1 MVRNTALTSVLLASL
16 LTTAPV
22 LAQTARWTSERPDGH
37 APAGVMADFLILDRN
52 LYAGVRFYQEQFRG
66 TSVGTV
72 PISSEE
78 VLDFFSVAPLILDK
92 EIAEVEL
99 RLGLFGFVTL
109 EASMPFTQAEML
121 STTDAVFFETSSRTY
136 GDVSIRGLF
145 NVLEMNE
152 YRMSLT
158 LGATVP
164 TGKLKKR
171 DVGRLGTRE
180 ILPFALQGGSGTID
194 VLAGLTFLTQNEV
207 ASTGAQI
214 NTVTRVVDNRR
225 GYRLGDELS
234 ISVWGAH
241 NLSDWVSVSVRALYE
256 TWDDVTGSEPGTDG
270 AIDPGAN
277 SFAQGGERLQ
287 IPFGVNL
294 FLREGPFGGHRLS
307 LEWYYPVHQDLNG
320 PQLATDRTLVV
331 SWQTFF

>member
-1 MVRNTALTSVLLASL
+1 MVRNTALTSVLLACL
-16 LTTAPV
+16 LTTAPA
-22 LAQTARWTSERPDGH
+22 LAQTSRWTSERPDGH
-37 APAGVMADFLILDRN
+37 APAGVMADFLILDRD
-52 LYAGVRFYQEQFRG
+52 LYIGVRYYQEQFRG
-66 TSVGTV
+66 TSLGTV
-72 PISSEE
+72 PISSDD
-78 VLDFFSVAPLILDK
+78 VLDVFSVAPLTLDK
-92 EIAEVEL
+92 ETAEVDL

-109 EASMPFTQAEML
+109 QASMPFTQAEML
-121 STTDAVFFETSSRTY
+121 STTDAVFFETASRTY

-164 TGKLKKR
+164 TGRIRKR
-171 DVGRLGTRE
+171 DTGPFAVSE
-180 ILPFALQGGSGTID
+180 ILPYAMQGASGTPDI
-194 VLAGLTFLTQNEV
+194 LAGLTFLVQNEV

-225 GYRLGDELS
+225 GYRLGDEFS

-241 NLSDWVSVSVRALYE
+241 NLSDWVSVSIRALYE
-256 TWDDVTGSEPGTDG
+256 KWDDVIGSEPGTDG
-270 AIDPGAN
+270 SIDPGAN

-294 FLREGPFGGHRLS
+294 FLREGPFGGHRLL

>member
-1 MVRNTALTSVLLASL
+1 MVRKTAFTSVLLACL
-16 LTTAPV
+16 LTTAPI
-22 LAQTARWTSERPDGH
+22 LAQTASWTAERPDGH
-37 APAGVMADFLILDRN
+37 APAGVMAEFLILDRD
-52 LYAGVRFYQEQFRG
+52 LYVGVRYYQEKFTG
-66 TSVGTV
+66 TSLGTE
-72 PISSEE
+72 PISSDD
-78 VLDFFSVAPLILDK
+78 VLDFFTVAPLSFDK
-92 EIAEVEL
+92 QTAEVDL
-99 RLGLFGFVTL
+99 RLGLFSFVTL
-109 EASMPFTQAEML
+109 QASMPISQAERL
-121 STTDAVFFETSSRTY
+121 SATDAVFFETSSRTY

-152 YRMSLT
+152 YRMSLN
-158 LGATVP
+158 LGATIP
-164 TGKLKKR
+164 TGRINKQ
-171 DVGRLGTRE
+171 DAT
-180 ILPFALQGGSGTID
+180 PFATSETLPYAMQGGSGTPDI
-194 VLAGLTFLTQNEV
+194 LAGLTFLVQNEV

-241 NLSDWVSVSVRALYE
+241 NLSDWVSVSVRALYGK
-256 TWDDVTGSEPGTDG
+256 WGDVTGSEPGTDG

>member
-1 MVRNTALTSVLLASL
+1 VR
-16 LTTAPV
+16 
-22 LAQTARWTSERPDGH
+22 
-37 APAGVMADFLILDRN
+37 
-52 LYAGVRFYQEQFRG
+52 YYQEQFRG
-66 TSVGTV
+66 TSLGTV
-72 PISSEE
+72 LISSDD
-78 VLDFFSVAPLILDK
+78 VLDVFSVAPLTLDK
-92 EIAEVEL
+92 ETAEVDL

-109 EASMPFTQAEML
+109 QASMPFTQAEML
-121 STTDAVFFETSSRTY
+121 STTDAFFFETASRTY

-164 TGKLKKR
+164 TGRIRKQ
-171 DVGRLGTRE
+171 DTGPFAVRE
-180 ILPFALQGGSGTID
+180 ILPYALQGGSGTPDI
-194 VLAGLTFLTQNEV
+194 LAGLTFLVQNEV

-225 GYRLGDELS
+225 GYRLGDEFS

-241 NLSDWVSVSVRALYE
+241 NLSDWVSVSIRAFYE

-270 AIDPGAN
+270 SIDPGAN
-277 SFAQGGERLQ
+277 SFAQGGERFQ

-294 FLREGPFGGHRLS
+294 FLRERPFAGHRLL
-307 LEWYYPVHQDLNG
+307 LEWYYPIHQDLNG